1 MPNCPKCSKEIT
13 YLVAHSTV
21 IETYAFSVAIRDN
34 EEQCDWEHED
44 SSPCDNNDDDF
55 CCPECNEPLFYSQ
68 EQAKDF
74 LLKSVNLEKVS

>member
-1 MPNCPKCSKEIT
+1 MTVCPKCKKEIT

-21 IETYAFSVAIRDN
+21 IETYCFSVQENGDV
-34 EEQCDWEHED
+34 DWEHED

-74 LLKSVNLEKVS
+74 LLNSANLEKVS